1 MRMPLPDF
9 PIIDAHQHFWDL
21 DANYLPWLRDEP
33 PIAFRYGDYS
43 ALKRNYLPQDYRR
56 DAQELDLVG
65 SVFVE
70 TEWDRRDPVGET
82 RWVQDIARQSG
93 LPSVMVCHA
102 AFHQDD
108 ATEILSRQASFSF
121 VRGVRHKPRAAPS
134 PRAMEKGHAGSM
146 SDPNWRR
153 GYALLARHGLT
164 FDLQSPWWHLPEA
177 AILNYDFPQ
186 IPIILNHTGLPRDRS
201 DEELAGWRKAM
212 TDFAAAPN
220 VAVKISGLGEPG
232 RAWTLERNRQVILDT
247 IAIFGEDRCM
257 FASNFP
263 VDSLVGSMATIYS
276 GFAEATKTL
285 GRDVQ
290 IKLFGA
296 NARRIYRLP

>member
-1 MRMPLPDF
+1 MPLPDF